1 MLLTYFE
8 VLSVLSNFTSVLPI
22 YIAERILY
30 VFRCPRGLSGIE
42 FTKELLQEKVLVV
55 PGEVMGLPG
64 YIRLSLTCSDGMVE
78 FALPVFKRLMTE
90 GPRTEDDGPSELPTI
105 ARTRAFRRR
114 SSITLGGWGDY
125 SKK

>member
-1 MLLTYFE
+1 M
-8 VLSVLSNFTSVLPI
+8 LSVLSNFTSVLPI

-90 GPRTEDDGPSELPTI
+90 GPRTEDDRPSELPTI
-105 ARTRAFRRR
+105 PRTRAFRRR